1 MANIAVIL
9 SGCGVFDGSEINE
22 TVLTL
27 LSLEKNDA
35 SYQCYAPDMEQH
47 HVIDHI
53 SGVEQS
59 SPRNVLVESARITRG
74 NVKPLRDLDEKKYDA
89 LIVPGGFGVAKNLCD
104 FALKGEGYSV
114 FNEFQNVMEA
124 FALAKKPA
132 GYMCIAPIL
141 LPKVYRNIKC
151 TIGND
156 KATAKVI
163 ENLSGIHIDCT
174 VDDIVTDAEHK
185 VVTTPAYMLA
195 ENIYQAHQ
203 GIEKLVVKILSM
215 V

>member
-74 NVKPLRDLDEKKYDA
+74 NVKPLRDLDEKK
-89 LIVPGGFGVAKNLCD
+89 I
-104 FALKGEGYSV
+104 
-114 FNEFQNVMEA
+114 
-124 FALAKKPA
+124 
-132 GYMCIAPIL
+132 
-141 LPKVYRNIKC
+141 
-151 TIGND
+151 
-156 KATAKVI
+156 
-163 ENLSGIHIDCT
+163 
-174 VDDIVTDAEHK
+174 
-185 VVTTPAYMLA
+185 
-195 ENIYQAHQ
+195 
-203 GIEKLVVKILSM
+203 
-215 V
+215 